1 MEQAIREPGF
11 EELEWT
17 LVLGSGHLSLGGVIQ
32 LGFPKKRWKK
42 EKKHCFTHLLDSC
55 PICSPPGPGA
65 KLRPSLALS

>member
-42 EKKHCFTHLLDSC
+42 EEKKNTVL
-55 PICSPPGPGA
+55 PIY
-65 KLRPSLALS
+65 